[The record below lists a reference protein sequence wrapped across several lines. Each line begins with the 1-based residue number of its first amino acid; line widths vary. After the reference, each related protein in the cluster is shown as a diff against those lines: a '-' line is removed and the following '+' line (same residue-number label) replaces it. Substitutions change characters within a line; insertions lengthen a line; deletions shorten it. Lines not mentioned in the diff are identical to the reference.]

1 MKRNFGIGHANAR
14 SFVLGEM
21 TSSKATRCTD
31 NKDYVGRTVHVPS
44 QVRRETN
51 ARFKGVVKT
60 DKLMILFAPNTA
72 ASRYDGYIC
81 DGDAKNP
88 Y

>member
-1 MKRNFGIGHANAR
+1 MKRNFDIGHANAR

-44 QVRRETN
+44 QIRIDAN
-51 ARFKGVVKT
+51 ARLMSSKDRQACDYVCTKYGGFK
-60 DKLMILFAPNTA
+60 I
-72 ASRYDGYIC
+72 
-81 DGDAKNP
+81 
-88 Y
+88 